1 MDMKE
6 YILLKSSCDPA
17 LMKFRINLCPDLS
30 TVVTLGWEWGW
41 EKGMGKGDAR
51 ENIGVKGRLNESSLA
66 GSVCAAVAQLVH
78 SLITCTNNFLCSMPV

>member
-1 MDMKE
+1 
-6 YILLKSSCDPA
+6 
-17 LMKFRINLCPDLS
+17 
-30 TVVTLGWEWGW
+30 
-41 EKGMGKGDAR
+41 MGKGDAR